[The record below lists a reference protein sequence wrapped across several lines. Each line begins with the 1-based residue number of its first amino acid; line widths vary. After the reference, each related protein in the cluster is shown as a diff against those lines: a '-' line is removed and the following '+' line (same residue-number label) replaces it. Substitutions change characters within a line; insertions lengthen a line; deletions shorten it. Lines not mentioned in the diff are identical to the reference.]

1 MASLAEQLKA
11 IAERNK
17 VKLSLV
23 VRKTVLDMAGQM
35 VLMSPVDTGR
45 FRSNW
50 QYGAGSI
57 NTDTGASIDAS
68 GAGSIGR
75 ITVGVA
81 AWKPGE
87 TMIVSNSLPY
97 AQRLEVGWSKQ
108 APAGVV
114 RTTIASFEAHFAR
127 ALGEVAQ

>member
-45 FRSNW
+45 FRSN
-50 QYGAGSI
+50 
-57 NTDTGASIDAS
+57 
-68 GAGSIGR
+68 
-75 ITVGVA
+75 
-81 AWKPGE
+81 
-87 TMIVSNSLPY
+87 
-97 AQRLEVGWSKQ
+97 
-108 APAGVV
+108 
-114 RTTIASFEAHFAR
+114 
-127 ALGEVAQ
+127 

>member
-1 MASLAEQLKA
+1 MASLGDQLKA

-35 VLMSPVDTGR
+35 IRLSPVDTGR

-50 QYGAGSI
+50 QYGGGLM
-57 NTDTGASIDAS
+57 NTDTGSRIDAS
-68 GAGSIGR
+68 GASSIGR
-75 ITVGVA
+75 ITAGIGG
-81 AWKPGE
+81 WRPGE
-87 TMIVSNSLPY
+87 TMWITNSLPY
-97 AQRLEVGWSKQ
+97 AQRLESGWSKQ

-114 RTTIASFEAHFAR
+114 RTTFASFEAHFAR
-127 ALGEVAQ
+127 ALGEVAA